1 MFDSRQV
8 RDIMLDE
15 VPLAHAGPDTHPV
28 ELASLVD
35 ILWWQEF
42 LKVSHR
48 PITLSGYRA
57 LEREYER
64 IMKYWDSRR
73 DPLS

>member
-1 MFDSRQV
+1 MFDTPEV
-8 RDIMLDE
+8 RDIMRFE
-15 VPLAHAGPDTHPV
+15 VPLAHAGPDAHPV
-28 ELASLVD
+28 ELASLLD
-35 ILWWQEF
+35 ILYWQDF

-48 PITLSGYRA
+48 PISLTGYRA

-64 IMKYWDSRR
+64 IMKFWDSRR